1 MATEWSSVTLTCTVT
16 STFTLY
22 VVWGRVGGALP
33 SSHQS
38 YTNEVCESCVTCTY
52 PVYII
57 LYIISHIIQGVATLI
72 IPAVRHDDIGN
83 YYFNVSYIK
92 LATGIIYHAA
102 THTQLSISRKLYK
115 IINVCSLFSG
125 FIQ

>member
-1 MATEWSSVTLTCTVT
+1 MELYLQATSLTQMKFVNLV
-16 STFTLY
+16 SHAHTLY
-22 VVWGRVGGALP
+22 TL
-33 SSHQS
+33 S
-38 YTNEVCESCVTCTY
+38 Y
-52 PVYII
+52 
-57 LYIISHIIQGVATLI
+57 ISHIIQGVATLI

>member
-22 VVWGRVGGALP
+22 VVWGRVGGALTVYLQAT
-33 SSHQS
+33 SLTQMKFVNLVSHAHTLYTLS
-38 YTNEVCESCVTCTY
+38 Y
-52 PVYII
+52 
-57 LYIISHIIQGVATLI
+57 ISHIIQGVATLI

-92 LATGIIYHAA
+92 LWSYRHHIPCCN
-102 THTQLSISRKLYK
+102 THTA
-115 IINVCSLFSG
+115 
-125 FIQ
+125 